1 MDIELGY
8 EHDSLGIKPAWHGW
22 LSEPCCACPRAAPK
36 ARARP
41 FKAHIVSS
49 WLVSPMNPAYLKNA
63 DARKKT
69 SHVASK
75 LNPFFGVHTTA
86 HSHVGMGMEME
97 WRALGFKASESL
109 AGGLHMV

>member
-1 MDIELGY
+1 MQ
-8 EHDSLGIKPAWHGW
+8 
-22 LSEPCCACPRAAPK
+22 
-36 ARARP
+36 
-41 FKAHIVSS
+41 
-49 WLVSPMNPAYLKNA
+49 
-63 DARKKT
+63 ARKKT

-109 AGGLHMV
+109 AGGLHMVWRWSGRHARLRLQPRHDPFCSGLHSPDGHRAVPFLGQAKTPCLAHNN